1 MACLLQLVGD
11 EEGRALIK
19 TLLKELICKK
29 ITWLETV
36 CSVCRKQYANVA
48 TCNSMF
54 FFLTGKVIRAFAK
67 ELTTLY
73 FLKKLE
79 IILNRW

>member
-29 ITWLETV
+29 ITWLE
-36 CSVCRKQYANVA
+36 
-48 TCNSMF
+48 NSM
-54 FFLTGKVIRAFAK
+54 
-67 ELTTLY
+67 
-73 FLKKLE
+73 
-79 IILNRW
+79 